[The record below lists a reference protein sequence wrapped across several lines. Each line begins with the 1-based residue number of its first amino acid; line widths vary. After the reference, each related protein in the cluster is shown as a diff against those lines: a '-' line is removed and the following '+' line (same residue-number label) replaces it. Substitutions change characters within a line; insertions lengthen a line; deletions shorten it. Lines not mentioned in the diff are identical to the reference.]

1 MASGVASLIAPII
14 VDPSTGIATAVGARR
29 GILPQVTQ
37 RALITGIGG
46 QDGSYLAE
54 YLIGRGIEVLGV
66 ERPGGGDSYP
76 NLASVH
82 GRVEMVTVDLCDAE
96 AVVSIVEQCRPTM
109 IFHLAASSFVP
120 DSWLHPTPTVEMAA
134 TSTSAFLDAIVNI
147 NRSIRFFQA
156 ASAEVF
162 GRPTESPQSEETPIA
177 PITPYGAG
185 KALSL
190 FMTRIYRERFDLHA
204 STGIL
209 FNHESP
215 RRPVSFV
222 TRKITHAAVE
232 ISQGRQS
239 ELRLGNL
246 DAERDWMFAGDTVR
260 GMALMVEGDKAGDY
274 VLASGYTHSIREV
287 LDIAFGRVGLD
298 WNEYV
303 VTDEQF
309 NRPNEAVSIC
319 GDPSKAEREL
329 GWHRDVSFR
338 QLIEMMVDADL
349 AASGA

>member
-1 MASGVASLIAPII
+1 MSR
-14 VDPSTGIATAVGARR
+14 T
-29 GILPQVTQ
+29 

-54 YLIGRGIEVLGV
+54 LLVRDGAEVLGV
-66 ERPGGGDSYP
+66 ERPGGSAAYP
-76 NLASVH
+76 NLAALQNSVVL
-82 GRVEMVTVDLCDAE
+82 VEADLCDA
-96 AVVSIVEQCRPTM
+96 ASVVEIVEAHRPNM

-120 DSWLHPTPTVEMAA
+120 DSWLHPTPAVEMAA

-147 NRSIRFFQA
+147 DRSIRFFQA

-162 GRPTESPQSEETPIA
+162 GRPSESPQHEMTPIA

-185 KALSL
+185 KALSMFL
-190 FMTRIYRERFDLHA
+190 VRIYRERFDLHA

-232 ISQGRQS
+232 ISQGRQT

-246 DAERDWMFAGDTVR
+246 DAERDWTFAGDTVR
-260 GMALMVEGDKAGDY
+260 GMALMLEGDKPGDY
-274 VLASGYTHSIREV
+274 VLASGDTHSIREV
-287 LDIAFGRVGLD
+287 LYIAFGRVGLD
-298 WNEYV
+298 WSEYV
-303 VTDEQF
+303 VIDEQF

-329 GWHRDVSFR
+329 GWPRDVSFQ

>member
-1 MASGVASLIAPII
+1 MAVE
-14 VDPSTGIATAVGARR
+14 
-29 GILPQVTQ
+29 

-54 YLIGRGIEVLGV
+54 YLIGRGVEVLGV
-66 ERPGGGDSYP
+66 ERLGGIGAYP
-76 NLASVH
+76 NLAAVAGDVQFLQADLGDARSV
-82 GRVEMVTVDLCDAE
+82 VA
-96 AVVSIVEQCRPTM
+96 AVEQYRPTM

-134 TSTSAFLDAIVNI
+134 TSTAAFLDAIVNI
-147 NRSIRFFQA
+147 DRTIRFFQA

-162 GRPTESPQSEETPIA
+162 GRPIESPQSETTPIA

-190 FMTRIYRERFDLHA
+190 FLVRMYRERFDLHA

-215 RRPVSFV
+215 RRPLSFV

-232 ISQGRQS
+232 ISQGRQT

-246 DAERDWMFAGDTVR
+246 DAERDWTFAGDTVR
-260 GMALMVEGDKAGDY
+260 GMALMLEGGRPDDY
-274 VLASGYTHSIREV
+274 VLASGHTHSIREV

-298 WNEYV
+298 WSEHV
-303 VTDEQF
+303 VVDEQF
-309 NRPNEAVSIC
+309 NRPNEAISIC
-319 GDPSKAEREL
+319 GDPSRAEREL
-329 GWHRDVSFR
+329 GWHRDVSFQ
-338 QLIEMMVDADL
+338 QLIELMVDADL
-349 AASGA
+349 AASGR

>member
-1 MASGVASLIAPII
+1 MAVE
-14 VDPSTGIATAVGARR
+14 
-29 GILPQVTQ
+29 

-54 YLIGRGIEVLGV
+54 YLIGRGVEVLGV
-66 ERPGGGDSYP
+66 ERLGGIGAYP
-76 NLASVH
+76 NLAAVAGDVQFLQADLGDARSVVAA
-82 GRVEMVTVDLCDAE
+82 VEE
-96 AVVSIVEQCRPTM
+96 HRPSM

-120 DSWLHPTPTVEMAA
+120 DSWLHPTPAVEMAA

-147 NRSIRFFQA
+147 DRSIRFFQA

-162 GRPTESPQSEETPIA
+162 GRPTESPQSETTPIA

-190 FMTRIYRERFDLHA
+190 FLVRMYRERFDLHA

-215 RRPVSFV
+215 RRPLSFV

-232 ISQGRQS
+232 ISQGRQT

-246 DAERDWMFAGDTVR
+246 DAERDWTFAGDTVR
-260 GMALMVEGDKAGDY
+260 GMALMLEGGRPDDY
-274 VLASGYTHSIREV
+274 VLASGHTHSIREV

-298 WNEYV
+298 WSEYV
-303 VTDEQF
+303 VVDEQF
-309 NRPNEAVSIC
+309 NRPNEAISIC

-329 GWHRDVSFR
+329 GWHRDVSFQ
-338 QLIEMMVDADL
+338 QLIELMVDADL
-349 AASGA
+349 AASGS

>member
-1 MASGVASLIAPII
+1 MAIE
-14 VDPSTGIATAVGARR
+14 
-29 GILPQVTQ
+29 

-54 YLIGRGIEVLGV
+54 YLIGRGVEVLGI
-66 ERPGGGDSYP
+66 ERPAGGGGYP
-76 NLASVH
+76 NLAATSGHV
-82 GRVEMVTVDLCDAE
+82 RFVNADLCDAQS
-96 AVVSIVEQCRPTM
+96 VVDVVEEHRPTI

-147 NRSIRFFQA
+147 DRSIRFFQA

-162 GRPTESPQSEETPIA
+162 GRPTESPQSEATRIA
-177 PITPYGAG
+177 PITPYGAA

-215 RRPVSFV
+215 RRPISFV

-232 ISQGRQS
+232 ISQGRQT

-246 DAERDWMFAGDTVR
+246 DAERDWTFAGDTVR
-260 GMALMVEGDKAGDY
+260 GMALMLEGDKPGDY
-274 VLASGYTHSIREV
+274 VLASGDTHSIREV

-298 WNEYV
+298 WSDYV
-303 VTDEQF
+303 VVDEQF

-329 GWHRDVSFR
+329 AWHRDVSFQ

-349 AASGA
+349 AGSGA

>member
-1 MASGVASLIAPII
+1 MGQGV
-14 VDPSTGIATAVGARR
+14 
-29 GILPQVTQ
+29 
-37 RALITGIGG
+37 
-46 QDGSYLAE
+46 
-54 YLIGRGIEVLGV
+54 EVLGI
-66 ERPGGGDSYP
+66 ERPAGGGDYP
-76 NLASVH
+76 NLAAIADRIRIVSA
-82 GRVEMVTVDLCDAE
+82 DLCDAQS
-96 AVVSIVEQCRPTM
+96 VVGVVEEHRPTM

-147 NRSIRFFQA
+147 DRSIRFFQA

-162 GRPTESPQSEETPIA
+162 GRPNESPQNEETPIA

-215 RRPVSFV
+215 RRPISFV

-232 ISQGRQS
+232 ISQGRQT

-246 DAERDWMFAGDTVR
+246 DAERDWTFAGDTVR
-260 GMALMVEGDKAGDY
+260 GMALMLEGNKPGDY
-274 VLASGYTHSIREV
+274 VLASGDTHSIREV

-298 WNEYV
+298 WSDYV
-303 VTDEQF
+303 VVDEQF

-319 GDPSKAEREL
+319 GDPSMAEREL

>member
-1 MASGVASLIAPII
+1 M
-14 VDPSTGIATAVGARR
+14 TR
-29 GILPQVTQ
+29 G

-54 YLIGRGIEVLGV
+54 HLIARGIEVLGV
-66 ERPGGGDSYP
+66 ERPGGGTGYP
-76 NLASVH
+76 NLAAVQDAVSM
-82 GRVEMVTVDLCDAE
+82 VEVDLCDAGSVVG
-96 AVVSIVEQCRPTM
+96 AVDEHRPTM

-147 NRSIRFFQA
+147 DRSIRFFQA

-162 GRPTESPQSEETPIA
+162 GRPAESPQSEATPIA

-232 ISQGRQS
+232 ISRGRQS

-246 DAERDWMFAGDTVR
+246 DAERDWTFAGDTVR
-260 GMALMVEGDKAGDY
+260 GMALMLEGDRPGDY
-274 VLASGYTHSIREV
+274 VLASGHTHSIRDV

-298 WNEYV
+298 WSDHV
-303 VTDEQF
+303 VIDEQF

-319 GDPSKAEREL
+319 GDPSRAEREL
-329 GWHRDVSFR
+329 GWHRDVSFAR
-338 QLIEMMVDADL
+338 LIEMMVDADL
-349 AASGA
+349 AADTSS

>member
-1 MASGVASLIAPII
+1 MCTFDAGGPRPAGYYGGVTRLK
-14 VDPSTGIATAVGARR
+14 
-29 GILPQVTQ
+29 
-37 RALITGIGG
+37 ALITGIGG

-54 YLIGRGIEVLGV
+54 HLVAAGAEVLGV
-66 ERPGGGDSYP
+66 ERPGGGTTYP
-76 NLASVH
+76 NLLNVQDH
-82 GRVEMVTVDLCDAE
+82 VQMVEVDLCDAASVVA
-96 AVVSIVEQCRPTM
+96 AVERHRPDR
-109 IFHLAASSFVP
+109 IFHLAGITFVP
-120 DSWLHPTPTVEMAA
+120 TSWEHPTPTVEMAA

-147 NRSIRFFQA
+147 DRSIRFFQA

-162 GRPTESPQSEETPIA
+162 GRPTESPQSEATPIA

-232 ISQGRQS
+232 ISQGRQT
-239 ELRLGNL
+239 ELSLGNL
-246 DAERDWMFAGDTVR
+246 DAERDWTFAGDTVR
-260 GMALMVEGDKAGDY
+260 GMSLMLESDNPGDY
-274 VLASGYTHSIREV
+274 VLASGETHSIREV
-287 LDIAFGRVGLD
+287 LDIAFERVGLD
-298 WNEYV
+298 WHDHV
-303 VTDEQF
+303 MVDEQF
-309 NRPNEAVSIC
+309 NRPNEAVSIL

-329 GWHRDVSFR
+329 GWHREVSFQ

>member
-1 MASGVASLIAPII
+1 M
-14 VDPSTGIATAVGARR
+14 TR
-29 GILPQVTQ
+29 G

-54 YLIGRGIEVLGV
+54 YLIGRGVEVLGI
-66 ERPGGGDSYP
+66 ERPSGSGCYP
-76 NLASVH
+76 NLAGVADQVRFV
-82 GRVEMVTVDLCDAE
+82 GADLCDAG
-96 AVVSIVEQCRPTM
+96 SIVGVVEEHRPTM

-147 NRSIRFFQA
+147 DRSIRFFQA

-162 GRPTESPQSEETPIA
+162 GRPTESPQSEATPIA

-232 ISQGRQS
+232 ISQGRQT

-246 DAERDWMFAGDTVR
+246 DAERDWTFAGDTVR
-260 GMALMVEGDKAGDY
+260 GMALMLEGDKPGDY
-274 VLASGYTHSIREV
+274 VLASGDTHSIREV
-287 LDIAFGRVGLD
+287 LDVAFGRVGLD
-298 WNEYV
+298 WSEYV
-303 VTDEQF
+303 VVDEQF

-329 GWHRDVSFR
+329 GWHRDVSFQ

>member
-1 MASGVASLIAPII
+1 VA
-14 VDPSTGIATAVGARR
+14 VE
-29 GILPQVTQ
+29 

-46 QDGSYLAE
+46 QDGSFLAE
-54 YLIGRGIEVLGV
+54 YLIGRGIEVLGI
-66 ERPGGGDSYP
+66 ERPAVESSYP
-76 NLASVH
+76 NLAAIVDRIQFV
-82 GRVEMVTVDLCDAE
+82 GADLCDANG
-96 AVVSIVEQCRPTM
+96 VVGVVETHRPTM

-147 NRSIRFFQA
+147 DRSIRFFQA

-162 GRPTESPQSEETPIA
+162 GRPTESPQSEATPIA

-232 ISQGRQS
+232 ISQGRQT

-246 DAERDWMFAGDTVR
+246 DAERDWTFAGDTVR
-260 GMALMVEGDKAGDY
+260 GMALMLEGDKPGDY
-274 VLASGYTHSIREV
+274 VLASGDTHSIREV

-298 WNEYV
+298 WSEYV
-303 VTDEQF
+303 VVDEQF

-329 GWHRDVSFR
+329 GWHRNVSFQ

>member
-1 MASGVASLIAPII
+1 MTRSK
-14 VDPSTGIATAVGARR
+14 
-29 GILPQVTQ
+29 
-37 RALITGIGG
+37 ALITGIGG

-54 YLIGRGIEVLGV
+54 HLVAAGVEVLGV
-66 ERPGGGDSYP
+66 ERPGGGTAYP
-76 NLASVH
+76 NLASVQDQVQM
-82 GRVEMVTVDLCDAE
+82 VEVDLCDAASVVA
-96 AVVSIVEQCRPTM
+96 AVDDYRPDR
-109 IFHLAASSFVP
+109 IFHLAGVTFVP
-120 DSWLHPTPTVEMAA
+120 TSWEHPTPTVEMAA

-147 NRSIRFFQA
+147 DRSIRFFQA

-162 GRPTESPQSEETPIA
+162 GRPTESPQSEASPIA

-232 ISQGRQS
+232 ISQGRQTD
-239 ELRLGNL
+239 LRLGNL
-246 DAERDWMFAGDTVR
+246 DAERDWTFAGDTVR
-260 GMALMVEGDKAGDY
+260 GMALMLEGDKPGDY
-274 VLASGYTHSIREV
+274 VLASGDTHSIREV
-287 LDIAFGRVGLD
+287 LDIAFGRVGLNWSD
-298 WNEYV
+298 YV
-303 VTDEQF
+303 VVDEQF

-329 GWHRDVSFR
+329 GWHRDVSFQ

>member
-1 MASGVASLIAPII
+1 
-14 VDPSTGIATAVGARR
+14 
-29 GILPQVTQ
+29 
-37 RALITGIGG
+37 
-46 QDGSYLAE
+46 
-54 YLIGRGIEVLGV
+54 
-66 ERPGGGDSYP
+66 
-76 NLASVH
+76 
-82 GRVEMVTVDLCDAE
+82 
-96 AVVSIVEQCRPTM
+96 
-109 IFHLAASSFVP
+109 
-120 DSWLHPTPTVEMAA
+120 MAA

-147 NRSIRFFQA
+147 DRSIRFFQA

-162 GRPTESPQSEETPIA
+162 GRPNESPQSETTPIA

-190 FMTRIYRERFDLHA
+190 FLVRMYRERFDLHA

-215 RRPVSFV
+215 RRPLSFV

-246 DAERDWMFAGDTVR
+246 DAARDWTFAGDTVR
-260 GMALMVEGDKAGDY
+260 GMALMLEGDRPDDY
-274 VLASGYTHSIREV
+274 VLASGHTHSIREV
-287 LDIAFGRVGLD
+287 LDVAFGRFGLD
-298 WNEYV
+298 WSDHV
-303 VTDEQF
+303 VVDEQF

-329 GWHRDVSFR
+329 GWHRDVSFH
-338 QLIEMMVDADL
+338 QLIELMVDADL
-349 AASGA
+349 AASGS

>member
-1 MASGVASLIAPII
+1 
-14 VDPSTGIATAVGARR
+14 
-29 GILPQVTQ
+29 VT
-37 RALITGIGG
+37 RTTALITGIGG

-54 YLIGRGIEVLGV
+54 YLISQGIEVLGV
-66 ERPGGGDSYP
+66 ERPGGNRAYP
-76 NLASVH
+76 NLADVS
-82 GRVEMVTVDLCDAE
+82 GAFQMVEADLCDAHSVIA
-96 AVVSIVEQCRPTM
+96 AVDQHRPDL
-109 IFHLAASSFVP
+109 IFHLAGVTFVP
-120 DSWLHPTPTVEMAA
+120 TSWEHPTPTVEMAA

-147 NRSIRFFQA
+147 DRSIRFFQA

-162 GRPTESPQSEETPIA
+162 GRPTESPQSENTPIA

-190 FMTRIYRERFDLHA
+190 FLVRMYRERFGLHA

-215 RRPVSFV
+215 RRPLSFV

-232 ISQGRQS
+232 ISQGRQH

-246 DAERDWMFAGDTVR
+246 DAERDWTFAGDTVR
-260 GMALMVEGDKAGDY
+260 GMALMVGCDQPEDY
-274 VLASGYTHSIREV
+274 VLASGQTHSIREV

-298 WNEYV
+298 WSEYV
-303 VTDEQF
+303 VVDEQF

-319 GDPSKAEREL
+319 GDPSKAERDL
-329 GWHRDVSFR
+329 GWHRDVSFQ
-338 QLIEMMVDADL
+338 QLIELMVDADV
-349 AASGA
+349 AATQG

>member
-1 MASGVASLIAPII
+1 V
-14 VDPSTGIATAVGARR
+14 TR
-29 GILPQVTQ
+29 G

-54 YLIGRGIEVLGV
+54 YLLAQGVEVLGV
-66 ERPGGGDSYP
+66 ERAGGGSEHP
-76 NLASVH
+76 NLAAVREAISM
-82 GRVEMVTVDLCDAE
+82 VEVDLCDARS
-96 AVVSIVEQCRPTM
+96 VVASVEEHRPTM

-147 NRSIRFFQA
+147 DRSIRFFQA

-162 GRPTESPQSEETPIA
+162 GRPAESPQSEATPIA

-222 TRKITHAAVE
+222 TRKITHAAVG
-232 ISQGRQS
+232 ISRGLQS

-246 DAERDWMFAGDTVR
+246 DAERDWTFAGDTVR
-260 GMALMVEGDKAGDY
+260 GMALMVEGDRPGDY
-274 VLASGYTHSIREV
+274 VLASGHTHSIREV

-298 WNEYV
+298 WADYV
-303 VTDEQF
+303 VVDEQF
-309 NRPNEAVSIC
+309 NRPNEAISIC

-349 AASGA
+349 AADTSS

>member
-1 MASGVASLIAPII
+1 MQPRALGLGAPASPLSSKVVA
-14 VDPSTGIATAVGARR
+14 V
-29 GILPQVTQ
+29 
-37 RALITGIGG
+37 RALITGVGG
-46 QDGSYLAE
+46 QDGSYLSQ
-54 YLIGRGIEVLGV
+54 YLISAGADVLGV
-66 ERPGGGDSYP
+66 ERAGSSGLLP
-76 NLASVH
+76 NLRGVEE
-82 GRVEMVTVDLCDAE
+82 RVQMIDIDLCDARAIVE
-96 AVVSIVEQCRPTM
+96 AVEAYRPTM

-147 NRSIRFFQA
+147 DRSIRFFQA

-162 GRPTESPQSEETPIA
+162 GRPTESPQSEVTPIA

-232 ISQGRQS
+232 ISQGRQT

-246 DAERDWMFAGDTVR
+246 DAERDWTFAGDTVR
-260 GMALMVEGDKAGDY
+260 GMALMLEGDKPGDY
-274 VLASGYTHSIREV
+274 VLASGHTHSIREV

-298 WNEYV
+298 WSDYV
-303 VTDEQF
+303 VVDEQF

-329 GWHRDVSFR
+329 GWHREVSFQ

-349 AASGA
+349 AVSGA

>member
-1 MASGVASLIAPII
+1 MS
-14 VDPSTGIATAVGARR
+14 R
-29 GILPQVTQ
+29 Q

-54 YLIGRGIEVLGV
+54 LLIQQDVEILGI
-66 ERPGGGDSYP
+66 ERPGGAAHYP
-76 NLASVH
+76 NLIAFQD
-82 GRVEMVTVDLCDAE
+82 RVRMVELDLCDASSVVA
-96 AVVSIVEQCRPTM
+96 AVENHRPTM

-147 NRSIRFFQA
+147 DRSIRFFQA

-162 GRPTESPQSEETPIA
+162 GRPTESPQSETTPIA

-190 FMTRIYRERFDLHA
+190 FLVRMYRERFDLHA

-215 RRPVSFV
+215 RRPLSFV

-246 DAERDWMFAGDTVR
+246 DAARDWTFAGDTVR
-260 GMALMVEGDKAGDY
+260 GMALMLEGDRPDDY
-274 VLASGYTHSIREV
+274 VLASGHTHSIREV
-287 LDIAFGRVGLD
+287 LDVAFGRVGLD
-298 WNEYV
+298 WSEHV
-303 VTDEQF
+303 VVDEQF

-329 GWHRDVSFR
+329 GWHRDVSFQ
-338 QLIEMMVDADL
+338 QLIELMVDADL
-349 AASGA
+349 AASGH

>member
-1 MASGVASLIAPII
+1 M
-14 VDPSTGIATAVGARR
+14 PS
-29 GILPQVTQ
+29 

-54 YLIGRGIEVLGV
+54 ALIARGVEVVGV
-66 ERPGGGDSYP
+66 EREGAGHEHP
-76 NLASVH
+76 NLAAVAD
-82 GRVEMVTVDLCDAE
+82 RCVLARADLCDAASVIALVAE
-96 AVVSIVEQCRPTM
+96 VRPTW
-109 IFHLAASSFVP
+109 IFHLAGATFVP

-134 TSTSAFLDAIVNI
+134 TSTSAFLDAIVNVD
-147 NRSIRFFQA
+147 RSIRFFQA

-162 GRPTESPQSEETPIA
+162 GRPTESPQTEATPIA

-185 KALSL
+185 KALQL
-190 FMTRIYRERFDLHA
+190 FLTRMYRERFDLHA

-215 RRPVSFV
+215 RRPEHFV
-222 TRKITHAAVE
+222 TRKVTRAAAA
-232 ISQGRQS
+232 ISLGLER

-246 DAERDWMFAGDTVR
+246 DAERDWTFAGDVVR
-260 GMALMVEGDKAGDY
+260 GMALMLEGDSPGDY
-274 VLASGYTHSIREV
+274 VLASGETHSIRQL

-298 WNEYV
+298 WSEYV
-303 VTDEQF
+303 VVDEQF

-329 GWHRDVSFR
+329 GWHREVGFR
-338 QLIEMMVDADL
+338 ELIELMVDSDL
-349 AASGA
+349 AALRG

>member
-1 MASGVASLIAPII
+1 MAVE
-14 VDPSTGIATAVGARR
+14 
-29 GILPQVTQ
+29 

-54 YLIGRGIEVLGV
+54 YLIGRGIEVLGI
-66 ERPGGGDSYP
+66 ERPAGDGEYP
-76 NLASVH
+76 NLTAVANQ
-82 GRVEMVTVDLCDAE
+82 VDFVTADLCDAQS
-96 AVVSIVEQCRPTM
+96 VVGAIQGHRPTM

-147 NRSIRFFQA
+147 DRSIRFFQA

-162 GRPTESPQSEETPIA
+162 GRPTESPQSEATPIA

-232 ISQGRQS
+232 ISKGRQT

-246 DAERDWMFAGDTVR
+246 DAERDWTFAGDTVR
-260 GMALMVEGDKAGDY
+260 GMALMLEGDKPGDY
-274 VLASGYTHSIREV
+274 VLASGDTHSIREV

-298 WNEYV
+298 WSEYV
-303 VTDEQF
+303 VVDEQF

-329 GWHRDVSFR
+329 GWHRDVSFQ

-349 AASGA
+349 AVSGA

>member
-1 MASGVASLIAPII
+1 MTRSK
-14 VDPSTGIATAVGARR
+14 
-29 GILPQVTQ
+29 
-37 RALITGIGG
+37 ALITGIGG

-54 YLIGRGIEVLGV
+54 YLVAAGVEVLGV
-66 ERPGGGDSYP
+66 ERPGGAAAYP
-76 NLASVH
+76 NLATVQD
-82 GRVEMVTVDLCDAE
+82 RVQMVEVDLCDA
-96 AVVSIVEQCRPTM
+96 ASVVAAVEQHRPDR
-109 IFHLAASSFVP
+109 IFHLAGVTFVP
-120 DSWLHPTPTVEMAA
+120 TSWEHPTPTVEMAA

-147 NRSIRFFQA
+147 DRSIRFFQA

-162 GRPTESPQSEETPIA
+162 GRPSESPQHETTPIA

-185 KALSL
+185 KALSMFL
-190 FMTRIYRERFDLHA
+190 VRMYRERFDLHA

-232 ISQGRQS
+232 ISQGRQA

-246 DAERDWMFAGDTVR
+246 DAERDWTFAGDTVR
-260 GMALMVEGDKAGDY
+260 GMALMLEGDKPGDY
-274 VLASGYTHSIREV
+274 VLASGDTHSIREV

-298 WNEYV
+298 WSDCV
-303 VTDEQF
+303 VVDEQF

-329 GWHRDVSFR
+329 GWHRDVSFQ

-349 AASGA
+349 AASDA

>member
-1 MASGVASLIAPII
+1 VA
-14 VDPSTGIATAVGARR
+14 VE
-29 GILPQVTQ
+29 

-54 YLIGRGIEVLGV
+54 YLIGRGIEVLGI
-66 ERPGGGDSYP
+66 ERPSGSGGYP
-76 NLASVH
+76 NLA
-82 GRVEMVTVDLCDAE
+82 TVADHVSFVGADLCDAE
-96 AVVSIVEQCRPTM
+96 SIVSVVDAHRPTM

-147 NRSIRFFQA
+147 DRSIRFFQA

-162 GRPTESPQSEETPIA
+162 GRPTESPQSEATPIA

-232 ISQGRQS
+232 ISQGRQT

-246 DAERDWMFAGDTVR
+246 DAERDWTFAGDTVR
-260 GMALMVEGDKAGDY
+260 GMALMLEGDKPGDY
-274 VLASGYTHSIREV
+274 VLASGDTHSIREV
-287 LDIAFGRVGLD
+287 LDTAFERVGLD
-298 WNEYV
+298 WNDYV
-303 VTDEQF
+303 VVDEQF

-329 GWHRDVSFR
+329 GWHRNVSFQ

>member
-1 MASGVASLIAPII
+1 MSR
-14 VDPSTGIATAVGARR
+14 T
-29 GILPQVTQ
+29 

-54 YLIGRGIEVLGV
+54 LLVRDGAEVLGV
-66 ERPGGGDSYP
+66 ERPGGSAAYP
-76 NLASVH
+76 NLVAVQNSVVL
-82 GRVEMVTVDLCDAE
+82 VEADLCDA
-96 AVVSIVEQCRPTM
+96 ASVVEIVEAHRPNM

-147 NRSIRFFQA
+147 DRSIRFFQA

-162 GRPTESPQSEETPIA
+162 GRPTESPQSEATPIA

-222 TRKITHAAVE
+222 TRKITHAAVK
-232 ISQGRQS
+232 ISQGRQT

-246 DAERDWMFAGDTVR
+246 DAERDWTFAGDTVR
-260 GMALMVEGDKAGDY
+260 GMALMLEGDRPGDY
-274 VLASGYTHSIREV
+274 VLASGHTHSIREV

-298 WNEYV
+298 WSDYV
-303 VTDEQF
+303 VVDEQF

-329 GWHRDVSFR
+329 GWHRDVSFQ

>member
-1 MASGVASLIAPII
+1 MTRSK
-14 VDPSTGIATAVGARR
+14 
-29 GILPQVTQ
+29 
-37 RALITGIGG
+37 ALITGIGG

-54 YLIGRGIEVLGV
+54 HLVAVGVEVLGV
-66 ERPGGGDSYP
+66 ERPGGGTTYP
-76 NLASVH
+76 NLASVQDQVQM
-82 GRVEMVTVDLCDAE
+82 VEIDLCDAASVVA
-96 AVVSIVEQCRPTM
+96 AVDHYRPDR
-109 IFHLAASSFVP
+109 IFHLAGVTFVP
-120 DSWLHPTPTVEMAA
+120 TSWEHPTPTVEMAA

-147 NRSIRFFQA
+147 DRSIRYFQA

-162 GRPTESPQSEETPIA
+162 GRPSESPQQETTPIA

-185 KALSL
+185 KALSMFL
-190 FMTRIYRERFDLHA
+190 VRMYRERFDLHA

-215 RRPVSFV
+215 RRPTSFV
-222 TRKITHAAVE
+222 TRKITYAAVE
-232 ISQGRQS
+232 ISQGRQT

-246 DAERDWMFAGDTVR
+246 DAERDWTFAGDTVR
-260 GMALMVEGDKAGDY
+260 GMALMLEGDKPGDY
-274 VLASGYTHSIREV
+274 VLASGDTHSIREV

-298 WNEYV
+298 WSEYV
-303 VTDEQF
+303 VVDEQF

-329 GWHRDVSFR
+329 GWHRDVSFQ

>member
-1 MASGVASLIAPII
+1 MAVE
-14 VDPSTGIATAVGARR
+14 
-29 GILPQVTQ
+29 

-54 YLIGRGIEVLGV
+54 YLTGRGVEVFGI
-66 ERPGGGDSYP
+66 ERPAGAGDYP
-76 NLASVH
+76 NLRSLGDRIQLVH
-82 GRVEMVTVDLCDAE
+82 ADLCDA
-96 AVVSIVEQCRPTM
+96 ASIVSIVEAHRPTM

-120 DSWLHPTPTVEMAA
+120 DSWLHPTPAVEMAA

-147 NRSIRFFQA
+147 DRSIRFFQA

-162 GRPTESPQSEETPIA
+162 GRPLESPQSEATAIA
-177 PITPYGAG
+177 PITPYGAA

-190 FMTRIYRERFDLHA
+190 FMTRIYRERFGLHA

-215 RRPVSFV
+215 RRPISFV

-232 ISQGRQS
+232 ISQGRQT

-246 DAERDWMFAGDTVR
+246 DAERDWTFAGDTVR
-260 GMALMVEGDKAGDY
+260 GMALMLEGDKPGDY
-274 VLASGYTHSIREV
+274 VLASGDTHSIREV
-287 LDIAFGRVGLD
+287 LDIAFGRAGLD
-298 WNEYV
+298 WSDYV
-303 VTDEQF
+303 VVDEQF

-329 GWHRDVSFR
+329 GWHRDVSFQ

-349 AASGA
+349 AVSGA

>member
-1 MASGVASLIAPII
+1 MNAP
-14 VDPSTGIATAVGARR
+14 
-29 GILPQVTQ
+29 

-54 YLIGRGIEVLGV
+54 HLVAAGVEIIGI
-66 ERPGGGDSYP
+66 ERPGGGAALP
-76 NLASVH
+76 NLHAVADQL
-82 GRVEMVTVDLCDAE
+82 RMVEVDLCAAASVVR
-96 AVVSIVEQCRPTM
+96 AVEEHRPTM

-147 NRSIRFFQA
+147 DRSIRFFQA

-162 GRPTESPQSEETPIA
+162 GRPTESPQSETTPIA

-190 FMTRIYRERFDLHA
+190 FLVRMYRERFDLHA

-215 RRPVSFV
+215 RRPLSFV
-222 TRKITHAAVE
+222 TRKITHAAVA
-232 ISQGRQS
+232 ISQGRQR

-246 DAERDWMFAGDTVR
+246 DAARDWTFAGDTVK
-260 GMALMVEGDKAGDY
+260 GMVLMVEGDSPGEY
-274 VLASGYTHSIREV
+274 VLASGRTHSIREV

-298 WNEYV
+298 WGDYV
-303 VTDEQF
+303 VVDEQF

-319 GDPSKAEREL
+319 GDPSKVEREL
-329 GWHRDVSFR
+329 GWRRSVSFAE
-338 QLIEMMVDADL
+338 LIEMMVDADL
-349 AASGA
+349 AAIE

>member
-1 MASGVASLIAPII
+1 
-14 VDPSTGIATAVGARR
+14 
-29 GILPQVTQ
+29 VT
-37 RALITGIGG
+37 RSKALITGIGG

-54 YLIGRGIEVLGV
+54 YLVAAGVEVLGV
-66 ERPGGGDSYP
+66 ERPGGGASYP
-76 NLASVH
+76 NLGSVQDH
-82 GRVEMVTVDLCDAE
+82 VQMVEVDLCDAASVVA
-96 AVVSIVEQCRPTM
+96 AVDLYRPDQ
-109 IFHLAASSFVP
+109 IFHLAGVTFVP
-120 DSWLHPTPTVEMAA
+120 TSWEHPTPTVEMAA

-147 NRSIRFFQA
+147 DRSIRFFQA

-162 GRPTESPQSEETPIA
+162 GRPNESPQHETTPIA

-185 KALSL
+185 KALSMFL
-190 FMTRIYRERFDLHA
+190 VRMYRERFDLHA

-246 DAERDWMFAGDTVR
+246 DAERDWTFAGDTVR
-260 GMALMVEGDKAGDY
+260 GMALMLEGDKPGDY
-274 VLASGYTHSIREV
+274 VLASGHTHSIREV
-287 LDIAFGRVGLD
+287 LDIAFGHVGLD
-298 WNEYV
+298 WNDYV
-303 VTDEQF
+303 VVDEQF
-309 NRPNEAVSIC
+309 NRPNEAISIC

-329 GWHRDVSFR
+329 GWHRAVSFQ
-338 QLIEMMVDADL
+338 QLIEMMVHADL
-349 AASGA
+349 VSSGT

>member
-1 MASGVASLIAPII
+1 MS
-14 VDPSTGIATAVGARR
+14 RE
-29 GILPQVTQ
+29 

-54 YLIGRGIEVLGV
+54 LLAGRGVELIGI
-66 ERPGGGDSYP
+66 ERPGRGLDNP
-76 NLASVH
+76 NLAAVR
-82 GRVEMVTVDLCDAE
+82 GQVTMAEVDLRDAD
-96 AVVSIVEQCRPTM
+96 AVISAVDSLRPTM

-134 TSTSAFLDAIVNI
+134 TSTSAFLDAIVNVD
-147 NRSIRFFQA
+147 RSIRFFQA

-162 GRPTESPQSEETPIA
+162 GRPTESPQSEATPIA

-185 KALSL
+185 KALGL
-190 FMTRIYRERFDLHA
+190 FMTSIYRERFDLHA

-215 RRPVSFV
+215 RRPLSFV

-232 ISQGRQS
+232 ISRGRQS

-246 DAERDWMFAGDTVR
+246 DAERDWTFAGDTVR
-260 GMALMVEGDKAGDY
+260 GMALMVDGDTPGDY
-274 VLASGYTHSIREV
+274 VLASGHTHSIREV
-287 LDIAFGRVGLD
+287 LDVAFGRVGLD
-298 WNEYV
+298 WSEHV
-303 VTDEQF
+303 VVDEQF

-329 GWHRDVSFR
+329 GWHRDVPF
-338 QLIEMMVDADL
+338 QGLIEMMVDADL
-349 AASGA
+349 AAAGS